1 MPQKLFSYQYQG
13 TDHNSYTSI
22 AGLPLFM
29 EMVKV
34 SGLSD
39 SIGQH
44 LQLNSQGWLDRQIIE
59 SVMQLNF
66 SGGDCVEDIDRLEA
80 DEGLKSL
87 LLSLEH
93 KGMSRKERRA
103 SHQRFRK
110 GKDRALPSASA
121 IRRYLEKFHNEEEEE
136 KRLPHTAFVPAPNKA
151 LKALTSVNQSLIN
164 FLQRHQPSQLAT
176 LDQDATLAETHKRSA
191 KYCYKNYQAY
201 HPFNTYWHEQGLL
214 LHSEFRD
221 GNVTAGFEQA
231 RLLSEALDCLPAS
244 VKKVYLRSDT
254 AAYQR
259 DLLSYCAEGQN
270 KRFGVIEFAI
280 GVTVTPY
287 FKDAVLSVKEED
299 WQPLYKKDEK
309 GRLYKTNQDWA
320 EVCFV
325 PNWIGRS
332 MKNPEYRYIG
342 IREHFSSQP
351 YLPGLEPE
359 VVQEELPFQTLVM
372 KKGEYKIFGVVT
384 NRDLPGSDL
393 IGWYRQRCGDSEKV
407 HSMEKR
413 GLSGGQFPS
422 NKFGANAAWWHM
434 MVLAFNII
442 ALMRKLVLPEG
453 LIKKQMKGLRF
464 HLIHIA
470 GCVVQHA
477 RQLIIKVSSNP
488 KIMDLLQFIRQ
499 KIESLATPPPPRGRC
514 A

>member
-1 MPQKLFSYQYQG
+1 MTQKLFSYQYQG
-13 TDHNSYTSI
+13 TSQSSYTSL

-29 EMVKV
+29 EMSKI

-39 SIGQH
+39 SLGQH
-44 LQLNSQGWLDRQIIE
+44 LQLNSQGWSDLQIIE
-59 SVMQLNF
+59 AVMQLNF

-87 LLSLEH
+87 LLNLEH

-103 SHQRFRK
+103 SQLRFRK

-136 KRLPHTAFVPAPNKA
+136 KRLPKTAFIPAQNKA
-151 LKALTSVNQSLIN
+151 LQALTSVNQSLVN
-164 FLQRHQPSQLAT
+164 FLQQHQLCDHAT

-191 KYCYKNYQAY
+191 TYCYKNYQAY
-201 HPFNTYWHEQGLL
+201 QPFNTYWHEQGLL
-214 LHSEFRD
+214 VHSEFRD
-221 GNVTAGFEQA
+221 GNVPAGFEQK
-231 RLLSEALDCLPAS
+231 RILSEALTCLPTS
-244 VKKVYLRSDT
+244 VKKAFLRSDT
-254 AAYQR
+254 AAYQE

-270 KRFGVIEFAI
+270 ERFGVIEFAI
-280 GVTVTPY
+280 GVKVTPS

-299 WQPLYKKDEK
+299 WQPIYKKDEK
-309 GRLYKTNQDWA
+309 GRLYQTNQEWA

-325 PNWIGRS
+325 PNWAGNS
-332 MKNPEYRYIG
+332 KKNPEYRYIG
-342 IREHFSSQP
+342 IREHFSSQQ
-351 YLPGLEPE
+351 YLPGLEP
-359 VVQEELPFQTLVM
+359 VQKELPFQTLVM
-372 KKGEYKIFGVVT
+372 KKGEYKVFGVVT

-393 IGWYRQRCGDSEKV
+393 IGWYRGRCGDSEKV
-407 HSMEKR
+407 HSMEKT

-442 ALMRKLVLPEG
+442 ALMKKLVLPEE
-453 LIKKQMKGLRF
+453 LVRKQMKGLRF
-464 HLIHIA
+464 HLINIA

-488 KIMDLLQFIRQ
+488 KILDLIQYIRE
-499 KIESLATPPPPRGRC
+499 KIEVLATPPPTRERC
-514 A
+514 T